1 MKSKR
6 NLFLMYG
13 ISLLQGMIFYGPI
26 ATLYRKAAGV
36 SVFQITLIESISLA
50 LCIMLEMPW
59 GIVADKMGYR
69 KTMIINCLIY
79 VVSKVVFWRAHG
91 FGGFLL
97 ERVMLSVVMA
107 GLSGCDVS
115 LLYLSCREG
124 ESHRVFGIYSAL
136 NTVGL
141 LLAALVYSA
150 VIGERYRLAGFLTV
164 LTYGA
169 AALLSFGLV
178 EPPRRARVEKREGGA
193 AENGGNGNFRK
204 YLLEVVRD
212 WRFLLLLIGMAFLA
226 ETNQTIT
233 VFLSQLQYEKC
244 GIIPADM
251 GYIYIL
257 VTTAGMAGIW
267 SSKLTGRL
275 GVRPCTFLLFG
286 MGGGACLV
294 MAFTDSAFLSVA
306 GVVVLC
312 MAAGLFLPLQTE
324 LQNRHV
330 KAADRATILS
340 IYAVIMEG
348 TGIFTNLLFGRAATA
363 SLSFAMGSGTVLCL
377 LGAVFFQIWYGHKK
391 MPLA

>member
-1 MKSKR
+1 
-6 NLFLMYG
+6 MYG

>member
-6 NLFLMYG
+6 NLYLMYG
-13 ISLLQGMIFYGPI
+13 ISLLQGMVFYGPV

-50 LCIMLEMPW
+50 LCIVLEMPW
-59 GIVADKMGYR
+59 GVAADKIGYR

-79 VVSKVVFWRAHG
+79 VVSKIVFWRADG

-115 LLYLSCREG
+115 LLYLSCQEG
-124 ESHRVFGIYSAL
+124 ESHRVFGIYNTL

-141 LLAALVYSA
+141 LFAALVYSA
-150 VIGERYRLAGFLTV
+150 VIGTRYRLAGFLTV
-164 LTYGA
+164 VTYGA
-169 AALLSFGLV
+169 AALLSFWLV
-178 EPPRRARVEKREGGA
+178 EPVRRARVKRTKECAPG
-193 AENGGNGNFRK
+193 ENGAGGK
-204 YLLEVVRD
+204 ARD

-257 VTTAGMAGIW
+257 VTIAGMAGIL
-267 SSKLTGRL
+267 SSKLARRL
-275 GVRPCTFLLFG
+275 GVRTCAFLLYG

-294 MAFTDSAFLSVA
+294 LAFTDSALLSVA

-312 MAAGLFLPLQTE
+312 MAASLFLPLQSE

-348 TGIFTNLLFGRAATA
+348 TGIFTNLLFGRAAAA
-363 SLSFAMGSGTVLCL
+363 SLPLAMGSGTVLCL
-377 LGAVFFQIWYGHKK
+377 LGAVFFQIWYSHRK